1 MTKFVFLNALNAVSF
16 RLVNYEPTAKWRKQE
31 IRP

>member
-1 MTKFVFLNALNAVSF
+1 MTKFVFLIALNAVSF
-16 RLVNYEPTAKWRKQE
+16 QLVNHEPSAKWRKQE